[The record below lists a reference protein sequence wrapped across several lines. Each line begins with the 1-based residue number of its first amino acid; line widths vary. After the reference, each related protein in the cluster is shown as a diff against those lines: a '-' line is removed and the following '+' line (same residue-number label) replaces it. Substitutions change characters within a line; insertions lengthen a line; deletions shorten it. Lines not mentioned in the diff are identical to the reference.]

1 MLGSLLLAPVL
12 WAQPATANAIK
23 AVVGGQIII
32 TQWDVNREARLT
44 RLDPALAQK
53 KLEQD
58 ALLVMNIKSQKNY
71 VEPAGLG
78 ELLLRNE
85 IKNRYDNSRNQMIAD
100 LRVQGKTV
108 QQRESELVDD
118 WILRQAE
125 RTVRQAVQVSPAAI
139 KQYYAG
145 HPDLNNKGLTV
156 DLYAIRIPRIEDGMT
171 IAKAQELKSG
181 IQSLDDFKKLAAERS
196 VPRGGHRGLVHKDD
210 QREFSDEIAAEVFLM
225 EEKETALAFDDQAYY
240 LLHVAQQ
247 WDKYEIPIDQV
258 HKLIETRLGQEIFE
272 HQMER
277 KLNRLRREIH
287 VYYPRG
293 TLMIQN

>member
-1 MLGSLLLAPVL
+1 MLGGILLGPVL
-12 WAQPATANAIK
+12 WAQPTTANAIR

-32 TQWDVNREARLT
+32 TQWDVNREARLL

-85 IKNRYDNSRNQMIAD
+85 IKNRYDNNRNQMIAD
-100 LRVQGKTV
+100 LRIQGKTV

-125 RTVRQAVQVSPAAI
+125 STVREAVQVSPAAI
-139 KQYYAG
+139 KKYYAEN
-145 HPDLNNKGLTV
+145 PNLNNKGLTV
-156 DLYAIRIPRIEDGMT
+156 DLYAIRIPRTEEGVT
-171 IAKAQELKSG
+171 LAKVQALKNG
-181 IQSLDDFKKLAAERS
+181 IQSLVDFKKLASERN
-196 VPRGGHRGLVHKDD
+196 VPRQGHRGLVHKDD

-225 EEKETALAFDDQAYY
+225 VEKETALAFDEDAYY

-247 WDKYEIPIDQV
+247 WEKYEIPIEEV
-258 HKLIETRLGQEIFE
+258 HELIKARLAQEIFE
-272 HQMER
+272 RQMER

-287 VYYPRG
+287 VYYPRS
-293 TLMIQN
+293 TLLIQN

>member
-1 MLGSLLLAPVL
+1 MLGCLLLAPVL

-139 KQYYAG
+139 KQYYVE

-156 DLYAIRIPRIEDGMT
+156 NLYAIRTVSYTHLTLPT
-171 IAKAQELKSG
+171 N
-181 IQSLDDFKKLAAERS
+181 
-196 VPRGGHRGLVHKDD
+196 
-210 QREFSDEIAAEVFLM
+210 REV
-225 EEKETALAFDDQAYY
+225 
-240 LLHVAQQ
+240 
-247 WDKYEIPIDQV
+247 
-258 HKLIETRLGQEIFE
+258 
-272 HQMER
+272 
-277 KLNRLRREIH
+277 
-287 VYYPRG
+287 
-293 TLMIQN
+293 